1 MLSQPT
7 TLPTDRSGG
16 MAGGFVVG
24 WELSVPASSPA
35 PREEKVPPIVRG
47 AFLFSWRREKM
58 TVTVTTCIRNACV
71 CPADRLAVTVCA
83 KAQKREAEGKR
94 SQERDGQ

>member
-47 AFLFSWRREKM
+47 AFLVATGED
-58 TVTVTTCIRNACV
+58 
-71 CPADRLAVTVCA
+71 DR
-83 KAQKREAEGKR
+83 
-94 SQERDGQ
+94 DHDHMHP

>member
-47 AFLFSWRREKM
+47 AFLSRGDGTPVGNMQSLFVHAHNCLPVSH
-58 TVTVTTCIRNACV
+58 
-71 CPADRLAVTVCA
+71 
-83 KAQKREAEGKR
+83 G
-94 SQERDGQ
+94 RDHDHMHTFMHVSVLLIA